1 MSSKKED
8 SITNL
13 VDIKAY
19 IPTKEHSPE
28 DLVRFN
34 ALIQD
39 HPSRRTY
46 LTHKE
51 YTQEFAPDKKKAD
64 VFLNLAKENKWKVS
78 QNKKT
83 REINIKITHSNE
95 KDSDTLT
102 GLKYL
107 TTNGDIHLESN
118 NIEANS
124 ETTEA
129 CIGFVKHN
137 VESRVGNRRA
147 IPIQEEIHGHSV
159 LEVAEAY
166 NFPNADGEGET
177 IGIIELGGE
186 FNKED
191 LEQYFAHYNLDV
203 PKIQVVGKPNNTG
216 EKNNTEVTAD
226 IQVAGVL
233 APKAKLVIYYGDT
246 ILEAIKSA
254 LSDGRNKLS
263 VISISWAGSE
273 LGYSRAE
280 LNALDEVFYEAAL
293 KGITVVAASGDNGA
307 FNNKTYPNVNV
318 PANFSHVLGCG
329 GSKLEMSDEVIAAET
344 VWNESNES
352 MQISTGGGFS
362 ERVSL
367 ASYQQKAVDNF
378 LSHYPQ
384 FLPYNTQK
392 GRSIPD
398 VAANASDASGYSIF
412 INGQWSK
419 IGGTSLATPL
429 WAALIA
435 RLNQNLGYQLGFI
448 NAHLYEMSGSS
459 AFHPIVEGNNNLYI
473 GALFWNPCT
482 GLGTPNGVKL
492 QEAIE
497 ALK

>member
-1 MSSKKED
+1 MRSKKED
-8 SITNL
+8 SITNHL
-13 VDIKAY
+13 DIKAY

-34 ALIQD
+34 ALLQD
-39 HPSRRTY
+39 HPRDRTY
-46 LTHKE
+46 LTNKE
-51 YTQEFAPDKKKAD
+51 YSQEFGPDKTQSD
-64 VFLNLAKENKWKVS
+64 VFLNLAKKNKWNVT

-83 REINIKITHSNE
+83 REIHIKVTPSDE
-95 KDSDTLT
+95 KDDNAIN
-102 GLKYL
+102 GLKFL
-107 TTNGDIHLESN
+107 TTNGDIHLESDN
-118 NIEANS
+118 LDANA
-124 ETTEA
+124 ETTGA
-129 CIGFVKHN
+129 CKGFVKLN
-137 VESRVGNRRA
+137 TESRVNNREA

-166 NFPNADGEGET
+166 NFPNADGEGQT

-191 LEQYFAHYNLDV
+191 LEHYFAKYELDV
-203 PKIQVVGKPNNTG
+203 PKIQIVGKPNNTG

-246 ILEAIKSA
+246 ILEAMKSA

-273 LGYSRAE
+273 LGYSIAE
-280 LNALDEVFYEAAL
+280 LNALDAVFYEAAL
-293 KGITVVAASGDNGA
+293 RGITVVAASGDNGA

-329 GSKLEMSDEVIAAET
+329 GTKLEMSNGVISAET
-344 VWNESNES
+344 VWNESNRY

-367 ASYQQKAVDNF
+367 ASYQQKAVGNF
-378 LSHYPQ
+378 LTHYPH
-384 FLPYNTQK
+384 FLPYNKQN
-392 GRSIPD
+392 GRSMPD

-412 INGQWSK
+412 INGQWAK

-448 NAHLYEMSGSS
+448 NAQLYEMSGSS
-459 AFHPIVEGNNNLYI
+459 AFHPIVEGNNNLYT
-473 GALFWNPCT
+473 GALIWNPCT

-492 QEAIE
+492 QEAID